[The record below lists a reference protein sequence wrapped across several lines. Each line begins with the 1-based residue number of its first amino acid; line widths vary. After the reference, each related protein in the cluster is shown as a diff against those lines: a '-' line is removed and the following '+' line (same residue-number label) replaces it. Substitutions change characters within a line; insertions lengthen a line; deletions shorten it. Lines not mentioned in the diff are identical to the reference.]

1 MKHRTIYSNG
11 SCIDVAEIDL
21 QRAKCSY
28 SSRPRPCTITRPTL
42 GVRGKKI
49 NLHHLSA
56 LKSKIG
62 CNYRLK
68 PPTHPSR
75 PLLYNQASTKKS
87 ATPIGPEPFAKRTR
101 LFTHSLKSP
110 WSSLSPSPSSS
121 KYPSSSL
128 AIPPVSPQSPA
139 SDHPAPPTH
148 HCGNH
153 L

>member
-1 MKHRTIYSNG
+1 MWQRLTYKGPNALTVHAPTMYYHSSHFRCKRKKDQPSSSIRIKIKNW
-11 SCIDVAEIDL
+11 L
-21 QRAKCSY
+21 Q
-28 SSRPRPCTITRPTL
+28 
-42 GVRGKKI
+42 
-49 NLHHLSA
+49 LS
-56 LKSKIG
+56 
-62 CNYRLK
+62 
-68 PPTHPSR
+68 P
-75 PLLYNQASTKKS
+75 QASNTPIQASFVQPSFNKKS

-128 AIPPVSPQSPA
+128 AIPLVSPQSPA